1 MHRLRSLFHSAMR
14 LDLSADPSSRAKLR
28 RRVLRT
34 TVLAAASLGLML
46 LQGCSTPQRQA
57 KILQVNP
64 TVQAITY
71 PSDVRGAY
79 VIQRP
84 DGVRVCAEPAPDV
97 ALDSLQK
104 LTAELSAKLAPTEE
118 GKAKVSSELSAKVV
132 QLAGRS
138 ELLLLARELLYRACE
153 LSNNAHVDDETVIK
167 LYDRVARLVEHLGQ
181 ADKASAEAELLR
193 EQRALENAGRAIDE
207 VLRQ

>member
-1 MHRLRSLFHSAMR
+1 MRLRVVADRSRQAAIRASA
-14 LDLSADPSSRAKLR
+14 LQA
-28 RRVLRT
+28 
-34 TVLAAASLGLML
+34 TVLAVASLGFML

-57 KILQVNP
+57 KVLQVNP

-79 VIQRP
+79 VIQRE
-84 DGVRVCAEPAPDV
+84 DGVKVCAEPAPDV

-104 LTAELSAKLAPTEE
+104 LTAELSARLAPTEE

-132 QLAGRS
+132 QLAGRT

-153 LSNNAHVDDETVIK
+153 LSNNAHVDDRTVVE

-193 EQRALENAGRAIDE
+193 EQRALESAGRAIDE

>member
-1 MHRLRSLFHSAMR
+1 MHQSVKASA
-14 LDLSADPSSRAKLR
+14 AAWI
-28 RRVLRT
+28 RVLG
-34 TVLAAASLGLML
+34 LGLL
-46 LQGCSTPQRQA
+46 SSALGLIQGCSTPQRQA

-64 TVQAITY
+64 TVQAVTY

-79 VIQRP
+79 VIQRD

-104 LTAELSAKLAPTEE
+104 LTAELSAQLAPTEE

-132 QLAGRS
+132 QLAGRT

-153 LSNNAHVDDETVIK
+153 LSNNAHVDDKTVVE